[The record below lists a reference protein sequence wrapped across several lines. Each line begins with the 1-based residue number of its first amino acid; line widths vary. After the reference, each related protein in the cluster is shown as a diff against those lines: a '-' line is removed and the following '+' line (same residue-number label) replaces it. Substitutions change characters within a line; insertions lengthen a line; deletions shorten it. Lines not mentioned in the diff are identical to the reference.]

1 VRKDNRRSA
10 LGLRVSPV
18 GNQWDILEPSPESFA
33 DRLGGHLRT
42 HRPVVAGGVIVLV
55 GYLVMAALAMGLGLL
70 ITKVLVGGAVERWDH
85 SGNQWFVA
93 QRTPLLNS
101 WTNVGSELG
110 ATFTVIGIAALACI
124 ILAIGRHWRELGF
137 IVASL
142 VIEAS
147 VSFTTSTL
155 ITRTRPDVPRLDA
168 AQPTGSFPSGH
179 TAAAIV
185 LYVSLALVIT
195 SLVRSTPLRAL
206 AWLLAITLP
215 IYVGF
220 SRLYQ
225 GMHHPT
231 DLMGSAVIAVGSLL
245 FGLLACR
252 TAVAVTDRRTNVAG
266 RTHSAPSEAKVVS

>member
-1 VRKDNRRSA
+1 MQS
-10 LGLRVSPV
+10 S
-18 GNQWDILEPSPESFA
+18 ILEPSPDTLA
-33 DRLGGHLRT
+33 KRLGGHLRT
-42 HRPVVAGGVIVLV
+42 HRAIFAGGVIVLV
-55 GYLVMAALAMGLGLL
+55 GAIVMAALAMGLGLL

-93 QRTPLLNS
+93 QRTPVLNS

-195 SLVRSTPLRAL
+195 SLVRSTLLRGL
-206 AWLLAITLP
+206 AWLVAIALP
-215 IYVGF
+215 IYVGS

-231 DLMGSAVIAVGSLL
+231 DLIGSAVIAVGSLL
-245 FGLLACR
+245 FGLLARR
-252 TAVAVTDRRTNVAG
+252 TAVAVTGRRTDETGSTASA
-266 RTHSAPSEAKVVS
+266 RTRSTVVS